1 MTARWHWVAVAVA
14 TACASGRGGTAA
26 TPAPAALPSADPAA
40 AQPASRPSAPPRVPD
55 LLRYGPSVARYLV
68 RRELH
73 IQQGLGEPAQTHD
86 LGTRTFL
93 TLVISGPADSIG
105 YPTTFTIDSV
115 VGDSGIAAPFKESL
129 DRAKRLV
136 FSGRLA
142 PGGEFRN
149 AAPSDSVAA
158 QALAQLLGGFRDFL
172 PRIPR
177 RGLELGATWTDTLE
191 RTQKRGG
198 LEVTIHLV
206 ARGRAMAWEDHAG
219 TRALRVE
226 SAGTYTLTGTGES
239 AEQRVE
245 VGGQGAGTTT
255 AYLAA
260 DGRFS
265 GAEARDSAA
274 LTFRFLNEGVT
285 RDVIQV
291 SRTTITLV
299 P

>member
-1 MTARWHWVAVAVA
+1 MTARWHCLAVAVS
-14 TACASGRGGTAA
+14 TACASGRGGSAA
-26 TPAPAALPSADPAA
+26 TPTPAAPTPSDPAA
-40 AQPASRPSAPPRVPD
+40 TQPAPRPSAPPRLPELV
-55 LLRYGPSVARYLV
+55 RYGPSVARYLV

-73 IQQGLGEPAQTHD
+73 IQQGLGEQAQTHD

-93 TLVISGPADSIG
+93 TLVISGPADSLG
-105 YPTTFTIDSV
+105 YPTSFTIDSV

-136 FSGRLA
+136 FTGRLA

-149 AAPSDSVAA
+149 ALPSDSVAA

-206 ARGRAMAWEDHAG
+206 ARGRAAAWEDHAG

-226 SAGTYTLTGTGES
+226 SAGTYTLSGTGES

-255 AYLAA
+255 AFLSA
-260 DGRFS
+260 DGRVS
-265 GAEARDSAA
+265 GAEARDSAD

-291 SRTTITLV
+291 SRTTVTLV

>member
-1 MTARWHWVAVAVA
+1 MTARWHCLALAVTA
-14 TACASGRGGTAA
+14 ACASGRGGTTGA
-26 TPAPAALPSADPAA
+26 PPPAAPTSYDPAA
-40 AQPASRPSAPPRVPD
+40 AQPAPRPAAPARLPEAV
-55 LLRYGPSVARYLV
+55 RYGPSVARYLV
-68 RRELH
+68 RRDLH
-73 IQQGLGEPAQTHD
+73 IQQGLGEQALTHD

-93 TLVISGPADSIG
+93 TVVISGPADSVG

-115 VGDSGIAAPFKESL
+115 VGDSGLAAPLKESL

-136 FSGRLA
+136 FSGRVA

-149 AAPSDSVAA
+149 AVPSDSVAA
-158 QALAQLLGGFRDFL
+158 QALAQLLGSFRDFL

-177 RGLELGATWTDTLE
+177 RGLELGATWADTLE
-191 RTQKRGG
+191 RTQRRGG
-198 LEVTIHLV
+198 LDVTTHIL
-206 ARGRAMAWEDHAG
+206 ARGRAAAWEDHLG
-219 TRALRVE
+219 TRVLRVE
-226 SAGTYTLTGTGES
+226 SAGTYALTGTGES

-245 VGGQGAGTTT
+245 VGGQGTGTTT
-255 AYLAA
+255 AFVAA
-260 DGRFS
+260 DGRFF

-291 SRTTITLV
+291 SRTTVTLV